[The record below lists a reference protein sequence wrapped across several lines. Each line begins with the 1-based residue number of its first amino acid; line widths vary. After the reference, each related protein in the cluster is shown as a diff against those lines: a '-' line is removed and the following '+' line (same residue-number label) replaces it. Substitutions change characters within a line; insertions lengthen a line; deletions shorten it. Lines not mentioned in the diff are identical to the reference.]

1 MVSMYN
7 VYLPI
12 NRCILIDPKI
22 IFLQFFL
29 SSSRK
34 KKNETNSVVI
44 ELQNNEYIL
53 FLRYQ
58 LPLFRNN
65 RFLLDHMT

>member
-1 MVSMYN
+1 MYT
-7 VYLPI
+7 Y
-12 NRCILIDPKI
+12 RPKNYTYT
-22 IFLQFFL
+22 IFFVEF
-29 SSSRK
+29 K

-65 RFLLDHMT
+65 RFFLENLT

>member
-7 VYLPI
+7 VYLPK

-22 IFLQFFL
+22 ILIQFLL
-29 SSSRK
+29 SSSR

-58 LPLFRNN
+58 LPLFRND

>member
-7 VYLPI
+7 VYLPK

-22 IFLQFFL
+22 ILIQFFFVEF
-29 SSSRK
+29 K

-58 LPLFRNN
+58 LPLFRND

>member
-7 VYLPI
+7 VYLPK
-12 NRCILIDPKI
+12 NRRILIDPKI
-22 IFLQFFL
+22 ILIQIFL
-29 SSSRK
+29 SSSR

>member
-1 MVSMYN
+1 MYN
-7 VYLPI
+7 VYLPK

-22 IFLQFFL
+22 ILIQIFL
-29 SSSRK
+29 SSSR

-58 LPLFRNN
+58 LPLLRND
-65 RFLLDHMT
+65 RFLLEDMT

>member
-7 VYLPI
+7 VYLPK

-22 IFLQFFL
+22 ILIQIFL
-29 SSSRK
+29 SSSR